1 MDVLKGSEHFIGNG
15 GEIDKT
21 VTDFW
26 AWYASD
32 LLSNI
37 LRGALAEFIVAT
49 ALGIDTKKTRV
60 DWEPYDLKYG
70 ETRIEVKCSSY
81 LQSWEQKVPSK
92 LRFSVAPALAYDWEK
107 NTYAGDLIRRSDF
120 YIFCVF
126 TCLDRAKANILSMDQ
141 WQFYVLPTTVLNE
154 KCGSQKTIGLPQL
167 ISLGAKCC
175 SYETIKESI
184 DNQIKSEN

>member
-1 MDVLKGSEHFIGNG
+1 MDVLKGSEHFIGKD

-49 ALGIDTKKTRV
+49 ALGIDTKKTRI

-70 ETRIEVKCSSY
+70 EIRIEVKCSSY
-81 LQSWEQKVPSK
+81 LQSWEQKAPSK
-92 LRFSVAPALAYDWEK
+92 LRFSIAPALIYDWEK
-107 NTYAGDLIRRSDF
+107 NTYAGDFIRHSDF
-120 YIFCVF
+120 YIFSVF
-126 TCLDRAKANILSMDQ
+126 TCLDRAEANILSMNQ
-141 WQFYVLPTTVLNE
+141 WQFYILPTSVLNE
-154 KCGSQKTIGLPQL
+154 KCGTQKTIGLPQL

-175 SYETIKESI
+175 SYETIKESLDI
-184 DNQIKSEN
+184 QIKGEN